1 VDEVVPRQL
10 PEGSGVFSETRTYA
24 IEASI
29 LSGVGITPLPPIKGL
44 DKAAYLTAL
53 LAFGSLLAGS
63 ITGIIVQSITGMG
76 FATGL
81 VAFVQAASKSDG
93 VRSKSLHST

>member
-1 VDEVVPRQL
+1 
-10 PEGSGVFSETRTYA
+10 
-24 IEASI
+24 
-29 LSGVGITPLPPIKGL
+29 L

-63 ITGIIVQSITGMG
+63 MTGIIVQSITGMG

-81 VAFVQAASKSDG
+81 VAFVQAASKATEFAPKASIVPNVPQQAEELSASIEQEPSREVQSRLRG
-93 VRSKSLHST
+93 RGPYS